1 MQARSYAADMKGCI
15 DVNIEI
21 TVLSANIE
29 KDDMHSFSVHSP
41 LTTAAG
47 HPLASAM
54 PVDYGSCP
62 VGEPVRH
69 KVVP

>member
-29 KDDMHSFSVHSP
+29 QDDMHSFSVHSP

-47 HPLASAM
+47 HPLASAA
-54 PVDYGSCP
+54 
-62 VGEPVRH
+62 R
-69 KVVP
+69 